1 MADKLYEHLQDKK
14 LNVVSDLSRFYADQD
29 ESEKAYVV
37 YETDIASLAD
47 ATRRSVFVDPRL
59 ERSPLLNAAI

>member
-14 LNVVSDLSRFYADQD
+14 LNVVPALIRFYADQD
-29 ESEKAYVV
+29 ESGKACVA

-59 ERSPLLNAAI
+59 ERSL